1 MFVNTILIN
10 GGELRAGEYKRTVP
24 TMMKFLL
31 IGSPTSPFNGSVEI
45 ILTGNTPP
53 NPYFFGN
60 FPILQQSRM
69 IGVLGLLSL
78 HGAVRTVTW
87 TRLAQTASA
96 GSNLIILNTPVDW
109 QIGDEIIITTTDT
122 SLSHTERHRIAL
134 MENGTNIRTVA
145 SLLYDHR
152 VIQQTLGGRTSVDVA
167 AAVGLLTRNVRIINQ
182 MPSSA
187 YSGFRIV
194 VSVNQTS
201 SFIPN
206 RYTANTG
213 LVRGSARLSNVQ
225 FIGFGRFDDS
235 AYSDQYNGIYLNQ
248 LGNFST
254 AQLTYIDRC
263 SFDGGYN
270 GA

>member
-1 MFVNTILIN
+1 
-10 GGELRAGEYKRTVP
+10 
-24 TMMKFLL
+24 MKFLF
-31 IGSPTSPFNGSVEI
+31 IGSRNNSFNGSVEI

-60 FPILQQSRM
+60 FLILRQPRM

-78 HGAVRTVTW
+78 HGAVRNITW

-134 MENGTNIRTVA
+134 IENGTNISTVA
-145 SLLYDHR
+145 SLAYNHR
-152 VIQQTLGGRTSVDVA
+152 VIQQTLDSRTNVDVA
-167 AAVGLLTRNVRIINQ
+167 AAVGLLTRNIRIINQ
-182 MPSSA
+182 SPTSG

-194 VSVNQTS
+194 VSLNQTS
-201 SFIPN
+201 NFIPN
-206 RYTANTG
+206 RNTANYG
-213 LVRGSARLSNVQ
+213 LSKGSAQLSNVQ
-225 FIGFGRFDDS
+225 FIGFGQFDDS
-235 AYSDQYNGIYLNQ
+235 IVSDQYAGIYLNQ

-254 AQLTYIDRC
+254 AQATYIDRC